1 LYPHQFGILT
11 FGGCETIILSI
22 LVILDLHPD
31 WVMMQIDVKNAFNDI
46 FQVVV
51 FKKLCDAKGLL
62 VKIVPFIGLF
72 LSSSSMR

>member
-1 LYPHQFGILT
+1 
-11 FGGCETIILSI
+11 
-22 LVILDLHPD
+22 VILDLHPD